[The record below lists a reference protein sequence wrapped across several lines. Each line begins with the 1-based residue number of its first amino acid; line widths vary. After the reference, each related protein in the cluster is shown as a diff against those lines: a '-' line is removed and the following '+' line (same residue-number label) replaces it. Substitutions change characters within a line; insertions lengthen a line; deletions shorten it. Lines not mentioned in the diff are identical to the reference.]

1 MSLKQHPATGRGRNH
16 GLVRLSAGDHS
27 GEMDSPSQCEHCGS
41 DRVVY
46 DRTAGEIICQKCGT
60 AVRLGAQK
68 SDAIRLVSRSDTEF
82 TPRKLL
88 LVWYRKKSKIA
99 ADQVDLLCLEHQ
111 ITKMTTR
118 PCARCRK
125 KPAAIRD
132 GPRGRHPEYCT
143 DCRKQVDAQ
152 MVKASMKKKPEKYK
166 DIKRRS
172 RKPSPR
178 PKEHAL
184 GGKPLSARDM
194 HGLGL
199 SLIPSDLPITDDE

>member
-1 MSLKQHPATGRGRNH
+1 MVAEDRNH
-16 GLVRLSAGDHS
+16 ELVRLSADDHS
-27 GEMDSPSQCEHCGS
+27 GEVDVPSRCEYCGS
-41 DRVVY
+41 DQVIY
-46 DRTAGEIICQKCGT
+46 DNERGEAVCQGCA
-60 AVRLGAQK
+60 AVLDLGAQK
-68 SDAIRLVSRSDTEF
+68 SDAIRLLSRSDTEF

-88 LVWYRKKSKIA
+88 LAWYRKKRQAA
-99 ADQVDLLCLEHQ
+99 ADHADLLRLEHQ
-111 ITKMTTR
+111 ITKMPTR
-118 PCARCRK
+118 LCTRCRK
-125 KPAAIRD
+125 KPAAIRN
-132 GPRGRHPEYCT
+132 GERGRHPEYCT